1 VKTMNLIK
9 ILENYPLFREND
21 VAKIVNKKPEYVK
34 TLLYRLKEKKIIYR
48 IERGKYTC
56 HDDVLLFASYV
67 CVPSYISLWT
77 AIRYYNLTEQLP
89 KTIFV
94 IVPKSRKSLKF
105 LDISIEFIKTKYFFG
120 FKKDRYRD
128 FDIFIAEPEK
138 AVIDSLLSKKIPLD
152 EIEKVIKTKQLDT
165 KKLLNYAT
173 KTKNKSL
180 IKRLGF
186 ILEENNI
193 KCEGLKGFVDAN
205 YVLLDL
211 MLNKTGKKNE
221 KWRII
226 DNRIR

>member
-1 VKTMNLIK
+1 MKTINLIK

-21 VAKIVNKKPEYVK
+21 VAKIVNKKPEYIK
-34 TLLYRLKEKKIIYR
+34 TLLYRLEKRKLIYR

-56 HDDVLLFASYV
+56 YDDALLFVSYIY
-67 CVPSYISLWT
+67 VPSYISLWT

-94 IVPKSRKSLKF
+94 MVPKSRKSLKF
-105 LDISIEFIKTKYFFG
+105 LNITIEFIKTKYFFG

-138 AVIDSLLSKKIPLD
+138 AIIDSLLSKKTPLD
-152 EIEKVIKTKQLDT
+152 EIEKAIKTRQFDIN
-165 KKLLNYAT
+165 KLLSYAI

-193 KCEGLKGFVDAN
+193 KCERLKGFVDAN

-226 DNRIR
+226 DNRIK